1 MFLFFLRLAPVRFL
15 ACVGKTIKLETGAS
29 FLISLLI
36 KQCECTQAVIAD
48 GMMSWYDVY
57 WHPIDQLERPDDK
70 VLKEEGKAWAEEHKA
85 KKRAKKG
92 ADVGNNST

>member
-48 GMMSWYDVY
+48 GMMS
-57 WHPIDQLERPDDK
+57 
-70 VLKEEGKAWAEEHKA
+70 
-85 KKRAKKG
+85 
-92 ADVGNNST
+92 